1 MEKMMPKTHPERI
14 LTIDIGG
21 TGIKAGLLYK
31 DGTFLAPPRRCP
43 SPKNSPQQMLAAIA
57 DLADGIGDF
66 DAISIGFPGSIK
78 HHTILTAPNLGSEA
92 WRGTN
97 FSALVES
104 HFQRPTKLVNDAT
117 LHGLGIIS
125 EHGLEVVLT
134 LGTGMG
140 FALFLNGVPAPQIEL
155 GRHTAGEEPSY
166 DEFVGNAALQK
177 LGEEHWKQRVQE
189 AIQRIARLVN
199 FDTLYL
205 GGGNARLFS
214 DAELPDSVKRA
225 DNEAGLT
232 GGVKLWHD
240 NIEAVLT

>member
-1 MEKMMPKTHPERI
+1 MPKTHPEQV

-21 TGIKAGLLYK
+21 TGIKAGLLSK
-31 DGTFLAPPRRCP
+31 DGMFLAPPRRC
-43 SPKNSPQQMLAAIA
+43 STPKNSPEKMLAAIA
-57 DLADGIGDF
+57 DLADGIGEF

-78 HHTILTAPNLGSEA
+78 HNIILTAPNLGSDS
-92 WRGTN
+92 WHGIN
-97 FSALVES
+97 FAALVEA

-125 EHGLEVVLT
+125 EQGLEVVLT

-140 FALFLNGVPAPQIEL
+140 FALFLNGIPAPQIEL

-166 DEFVGNAALQK
+166 DDFVGNAALQK
-177 LGEEHWKQRVQE
+177 LGEERWKQRVQE

-214 DAELPDSVKRA
+214 DSELPADVRRA
-225 DNEAGLT
+225 ENEAGLT
-232 GGVKLWHD
+232 GGIKLWHE
-240 NIEAVLT
+240 NIEAVLK

>member
-1 MEKMMPKTHPERI
+1 MSKFHPERV

-21 TGIKAGLLYK
+21 TGIKAGLLHQ
-31 DGTFLAPPRRCP
+31 DGSFLAPPRRAP
-43 SPKNSPQQMLAAIA
+43 SPKNSPSQMLAAIV
-57 DLADGIGDF
+57 DLAEGLGEF

-78 HHTILTAPNLGSEA
+78 HNIILTAPNLGSDA
-92 WRGTN
+92 WHGTK
-97 FSALVES
+97 FAALVEAQF
-104 HFQRPTKLVNDAT
+104 HRPTKLVNDAT

-166 DEFVGNAALQK
+166 DDFVGNAALQK
-177 LGEEHWKQRVQE
+177 LGEERWKQRVQE
-189 AIQRIARLVN
+189 AIQRVARLVN

-214 DAELPDSVKRA
+214 NAELPADVKIA
-225 DNEAGLT
+225 QNEAGLT

-240 NIEAVLT
+240 NVEAVLT